1 VARGSKGPS
10 LERIAEILVEA
21 TRGRD
26 WQGTAAK
33 HGISERTLYRWQ
45 ARVATEPELAEL
57 VSRKAEQSSA
67 TWASEADAALFECVR
82 FIRKAATTGDVENPD
97 MVHSIAGAMKL
108 LGELDTA
115 KKFLQLRI
123 DKARA
128 DVREPAAPGAPGAS
142 DRSPPGSG
150 RAGEERP
157 PVH

>member
-45 ARVATEPELAEL
+45 ARIATDPKLADL
-57 VSRKAEQSSA
+57 VSKRSEQSSA
-67 TWASEADAALFECVR
+67 TWASEADATLLECVR
-82 FIRKAATTGDVENPD
+82 FIRKAATEGDPQNPD
-97 MVHSIAGAMKL
+97 QVHSVAGAMKL

-128 DVREPAAPGAPGAS
+128 DVREPAAPGASGAAN
-142 DRSPPGSG
+142 RPHPGSG
-150 RAGEERP
+150 RAGEEPR
-157 PVH
+157 VH